1 MRVPT
6 ISPMRA
12 RRSIVGGLFL
22 TDSTIHRG
30 RVIRSL
36 AARSRQRLIS
46 SSVKWMV
53 TRLGRPLACR
63 CRTLVV
69 IVFCPSWGML
79 GRYLAVREPSVY
91 LPRVGQVA
99 LLLSASALLAASR
112 VPDRDRDPQP
122 AHRATIATN
131 AATRATTPPR
141 PVCPIG
147 SSYGAMIFT
156 RTFHDQHAVT
166 RMTAPTTA
174 SVAPPLL
181 VLDPSNRNPTA
192 RTRLASGLTRMVAR
206 MVLQSRPNQA
216 GVHTA
221 AAIGSIPTV
230 RTRIAERTHIIA
242 TMNSDANSITTRQ
255 IRPTALAPGIAN
267 SPARFAPRSV
277 PFDASLMIQSENRSD
292 TSISAAHT
300 AMENAPR

>member
-30 RVIRSL
+30 RVSRSL

-79 GRYLAVREPSVY
+79 GRYLAVREPSGY

-99 LLLSASALLAASR
+99 LLLPASALPPPFR
-112 VPDRDRDPQP
+112 VADGDRDPQP

-156 RTFHDQHAVT
+156 RNFQDQQAVT
-166 RMTAPTTA
+166 MTTAPTTA
-174 SVAPPLL
+174 SVAPPVL
-181 VLDPSNRNPTA
+181 VFDPRRRNPTA
-192 RTRLASGLTRMVAR
+192 RT
-206 MVLQSRPNQA
+206 
-216 GVHTA
+216 
-221 AAIGSIPTV
+221 
-230 RTRIAERTHIIA
+230 
-242 TMNSDANSITTRQ
+242 SDAS
-255 IRPTALAPGIAN
+255 
-267 SPARFAPRSV
+267 
-277 PFDASLMIQSENRSD
+277 
-292 TSISAAHT
+292 
-300 AMENAPR
+300 